1 MQFAE
6 ALNLRQVGV
15 AIPEDA
21 IVEYSHLNR
30 KEALAKRIRQLTGQE
45 PPTPEQAQMMQVQ
58 QQMAMQ
64 QLQLEIAKLEA
75 EVQKLQSE
83 AQMNMAKAEETSLVK
98 PQLAIAEMQS
108 KLEVKQRELDL
119 RRELAAITNTTRQSQ
134 SETQAATKIA
144 TTAMANAARAP
155 QQPDNTTLPG
165 PINLEG
171 GLQ

>member
-1 MQFAE
+1 MKAKEKILIFGGSGFLGKAFLDS
-6 ALNLRQVGV
+6 LNLDNLD
-15 AIPEDA
+15 IT
-21 IVEYSHLNR
+21 IVDSSKSHIENNLVNY
-30 KEALAKRIRQLTGQE
+30 
-45 PPTPEQAQMMQVQ
+45 V
-58 QQMAMQ
+58 
-64 QLQLEIAKLEA
+64 
-75 EVQKLQSE
+75 EVDITDLK
-83 AQMNMAKAEETSLVK
+83 
-98 PQLAIAEMQS
+98 EMQS